1 MEQNKMRGDKT
12 VSQDIYDA
20 FMMIVGN
27 PDDLEI
33 DDITDYVISN
43 FDLAEI
49 DFIVELLDNLDAVMV
64 REELRNHIQ
73 AYVDSVT
80 MNQDLGAIH

>member
-1 MEQNKMRGDKT
+1 MRGNRT

-27 PDDLEI
+27 PDDLEV

-80 MNQDLGAIH
+80 MERDLGAIH

>member
-12 VSQDIYDA
+12 VSKDIYDA